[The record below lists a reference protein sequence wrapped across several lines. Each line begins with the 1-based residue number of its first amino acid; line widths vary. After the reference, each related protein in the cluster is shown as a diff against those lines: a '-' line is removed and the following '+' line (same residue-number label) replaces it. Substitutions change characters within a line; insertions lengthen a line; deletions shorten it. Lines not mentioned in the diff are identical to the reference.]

1 MPETVRH
8 LNRRGL
14 LAALGAGLFVTV
26 TACGDLEDTKARTA
40 AELLAK
46 PEIDTSDGLR
56 IDGELIA
63 GRKLYQA
70 AKRDTVVLYSGTGQ
84 EAEEL
89 TVARFEADTGIKV
102 QLTRLPTNKLAERAL
117 SEQGAGRLKAG
128 AIRITDPLVAR
139 QFAKAGV
146 YVPYRTPFH
155 DRLPEGTA
163 LTSDRYWASYYI
175 VNAMGYNSAVV
186 TDDPPTG
193 WQDLTDPRYKAK
205 LGVVAVTTGGSV
217 KALARFHINEFG
229 AGYLQA
235 QGRNKARIFDSTS
248 TEVDALARG
257 EISIASLSF
266 NNAFAAQAAGAP
278 IKLVVPEEGVAGAPT
293 PLGLTEQG
301 LKSPAARVFANW
313 SVSREGQRFAAS
325 QGFIAARTDIGQ
337 VKAGTYRLPAADSP
351 RAHLLT
357 EDQMERHNKAD
368 EQVWRR
374 AFDYIG

>member
-1 MPETVRH
+1 M
-8 LNRRGL
+8 
-14 LAALGAGLFVTV
+14 LGAGLLVTV
-26 TACGDLEDTKARTA
+26 TACGDIEHTKVQTA
-40 AELLAK
+40 AELLAE

-63 GRKLYQA
+63 DRKLYQA
-70 AKRDTVVLYSGTGQ
+70 AKGDTVVLYSGTGQ

-89 TVARFEADTGIKV
+89 TVARFETDTGIKV

-128 AIRITDPLVAR
+128 VIRVTDPLVAR

-175 VNAMGYNSAVV
+175 VNAMGYNSAVI

-193 WQDLTDPRYKAK
+193 WQDLTDPRYKGK

-229 AGYLQA
+229 AGYLKA
-235 QGRNKARIFDSTS
+235 QGRNQARIFDSTS

-278 IKLVVPEEGVAGAPT
+278 IKLIVPEEGVAGAPT

-313 SVSREGQRFAAS
+313 SVSKEGQRFAAS
-325 QGFIAARTDIGQ
+325 QGFIAARTDIGR
-337 VKAGTYRLPAADSP
+337 VKAGEYQLPAADSP

-357 EDQMERHNKAD
+357 EDQMERHNRAD
-368 EQVWRR
+368 EQVWHR

>member
-1 MPETVRH
+1 M
-8 LNRRGL
+8 NRRGL
-14 LAALGAGLFVTV
+14 LAVLGAGLLGTV

-46 PEIDTSDGLR
+46 PAIDTSDGLR
-56 IDGELIA
+56 VDGELIA
-63 GRKLYQA
+63 DQKLYQA
-70 AKRDTVVLYSGTGQ
+70 ARKDTAVLYSGTGQ

-89 TVARFEADTGIKV
+89 TVARFEADTGIRV
-102 QLTRLPTNKLAERAL
+102 RLTRLPTNKLAERAL

-128 AIRITDPLVAR
+128 VIRITDPLVAR
-139 QFAKAGV
+139 EFAEAGV

-155 DRLPEGTA
+155 DRLPRGTA
-163 LTSDRYWASYYI
+163 LTSDRYWAGYYI
-175 VNAMGYNSAVV
+175 VNAMGYNSAVI

-193 WQDLTDPRYKAK
+193 WQDLTDPRHKGK
-205 LGVVAVTTGGSV
+205 LGVVAITTGGSV
-217 KALARFHINEFG
+217 KALARFQIEEFG
-229 AGYLQA
+229 AGYLRAQA
-235 QGRNKARIFDSTS
+235 RNRARVFDSTS

-257 EISIASLSF
+257 EIAIASLSF

-293 PLGLTEQG
+293 PLGVTEQG

-325 QGFIAARTDIGQ
+325 QGFIAARTDIGRTR
-337 VKAGTYRLPAADSP
+337 AGAYQLPTADSP

-357 EDQMERHNKAD
+357 EDQMERHSKAD
-368 EQVWRR
+368 ERVWRK
-374 AFDYIG
+374 AFDHLG